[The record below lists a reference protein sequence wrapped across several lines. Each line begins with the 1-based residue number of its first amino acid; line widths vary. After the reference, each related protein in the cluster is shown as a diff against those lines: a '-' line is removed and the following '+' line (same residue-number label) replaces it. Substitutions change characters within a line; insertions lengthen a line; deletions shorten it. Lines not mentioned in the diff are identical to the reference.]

1 MIQQLFLVASG
12 GALGSVARF
21 LVGRAL
27 PIGTTGSFPIATLV
41 VNLLGS
47 LLIGMLFGW
56 IGRQDSGTE
65 NMRLLLMTGFCGG
78 FTTFSALTLE
88 SLQLIRE
95 QKTGLFFLYISISLL
110 LGLAATFAG
119 WRLLK

>member
-1 MIQQLFLVASG
+1 MIQQLLLVASG